1 VLFRV
6 FDAESGVC
14 EVGVWLA
21 PDVQGRGLVTRA
33 AGHLIQWAFNVRGMT
48 RVEWHCVPQNARS
61 IAVARRLGMTRDGV
75 LRCAFPFNGERHDV
89 EVWSLLA
96 AE

>member
-1 VLFRV
+1 M

-75 LRCAFPFNGERHDV
+75 LRSAFAFNGERHDV